1 MENKAAKT
9 EQMVTISAEEYALLK
24 KQLAE
29 KESQIA
35 EKESQIAEKESQ
47 IAEQETKLA
56 EQKDQ
61 IVKLEK
67 ELAIADE
74 KLRLAI
80 ARMFGRKSE
89 HVAKDGDLGE
99 QLMFVMDEPEF
110 FADKEEKPKETVTVK
125 AYQRKKSGSVLDIV
139 PDNTPVEI
147 IEHKLEGNELL
158 CPKCRTEMEII
169 GKDIRRT
176 LKIKPMEIT
185 VQEDWYYTYGCRN
198 CKETDIE
205 TPVVRVPKDEALIP
219 GGYATPE
226 AVSYIMT
233 QKYTMASPLYRLE
246 QEFQRHKVQ
255 LSRVT
260 MSNWIMY
267 CSEKY
272 LKPVYEELRR
282 HLIQEEILHADETVV
297 QVLREPDKLA
307 QSKSYMWLYM
317 TGYTSDKQIVLYDY
331 KPSRSAEN
339 PKAFLKGFKGY
350 VHCDGYTAYRAVEGV
365 IPVGCWVHARREFS
379 DAMKAMKKTAVKG
392 SVAEQGFLKLEEILL
407 LEKQYREAGLTTE
420 EIENRRLVEIKPK
433 LDDIF
438 TWAESVQVLPKTK
451 TGKAVNYL
459 INQKE
464 DLLNFLKDGRLE
476 ASNNRAERSIKPFV
490 IGRKNWLFCNTA
502 NGANASAYVYSII
515 ETAKMNG
522 LDPYRYLMYIFNN
535 KAMLDNSE
543 TLQML
548 LPWNAPDS
556 CRI

>member
-35 EKESQIAEKESQ
+35 E
-47 IAEQETKLA
+47 QETKLA

-67 ELAIADE
+67 ELAIVDE

-125 AYQRKKSGSVLDIV
+125 TYQRKKSGSVLDIV

>member
-1 MENKAAKT
+1 
-9 EQMVTISAEEYALLK
+9 MVTITAEEYALLK
-24 KQLAE
+24 A
-29 KESQIA
+29 QIV
-35 EKESQIAEKESQ
+35 EHTTTI
-47 IAEQETKLA
+47 TK
-56 EQKDQ
+56 QKDQ
-61 IVKLEK
+61 ITKLET
-67 ELAIADE
+67 ELAAVDE

-89 HVAKDGDLGE
+89 HIARNGDLGE
-99 QLMFVMDEPEF
+99 QLSFFFNETEL
-110 FADKEEKPKETVTVK
+110 FADEEKKRKEKVTVK
-125 AYQRKKSGSVLDIV
+125 SYERKKSGSVLDIV
-139 PDNTPVEI
+139 PESTPVEI
-147 IEHKLEGNELL
+147 IEHKLEGDDLL
-158 CPKCRTEMEII
+158 CPKCGTEMEII

-176 LKIKPMEIT
+176 LKIKPMEII

-205 TPVVRVPKDEALIP
+205 TPVIRVPKDDALIP

-246 QEFQRHKVQ
+246 QEFYRHKVQ
-255 LSRVT
+255 LSRIT
-260 MSNWIMY
+260 MSNWILY

-272 LKPVYEELRR
+272 LKPVYEELRQ
-282 HLIQEEILHADETVV
+282 HLLREDIIHADETVV
-297 QVLREPDKLA
+297 QVLREPDKPA

-317 TGYTSDKQIVLYDY
+317 TGYTSDKQIVLYEY

-339 PKAFLKGFKGY
+339 PKAFLKGFHGY
-350 VHCDGYTAYRAVEGV
+350 VHCDGYSVYRAVEGATA
-365 IPVGCWVHARREFS
+365 VGCWIHARREFS
-379 DAMKAMKKTAVKG
+379 DAMKALKKTAVKG
-392 SVAEQGFLKLEEILL
+392 TIAEQGFIKLDEILL
-407 LEKQYREAGLTTE
+407 MEKHYREAGLTPD
-420 EIENRRLVEIKPK
+420 EITKRRLVEIKPK

-438 TWAESVQVLPKTK
+438 GWAESVQVLPKTK
-451 TGKAVNYL
+451 TSKAVNYL

-490 IGRKNWLFCNTA
+490 IGRKNWLFSNTPR
-502 NGANASAYVYSII
+502 GADASACVYSII
-515 ETAKMNG
+515 ETAKMNN

-535 KAMLDNSE
+535 KALLNDPL

-556 CRI
+556 CKI